1 MPVCDWEKTYTCPY
15 NPVHQ
20 ITIDRLQVHLVKCRK
35 NHPGSDIAIC
45 PFNSAHH
52 ISRAELP
59 LHKIVCHDRRVVE
72 QDMHIIGKRPVILP
86 VIPGELPPSE
96 EDWEREAVVVRSYDP
111 AAKARERCVLRKLE
125 GATRSERKEFRALE
139 YQRIKALESKM
150 SAPTGALSGQSRRPT
165 LSLAGNRGGRDILPL
180 RRPSS
185 FAQAELTATE
195 DSIAS
200 LDNYTTP
207 RTSFRSNMYN
217 LDNTHETLE
226 QAILAAGRAGL
237 PSLRRPS
244 PRV

>member
-86 VIPGELPPSE
+86 VIPGELPPSD

-150 SAPTGALSGQSRRPT
+150 SAPTGAPSGLNRRPT

-185 FAQAELTATE
+185 FAQV
-195 DSIAS
+195 
-200 LDNYTTP
+200 DNYTI
-207 RTSFRSNMYN
+207 RQALVLSAFWTSFRSNMYN

-237 PSLRRPS
+237 PSLRRPN